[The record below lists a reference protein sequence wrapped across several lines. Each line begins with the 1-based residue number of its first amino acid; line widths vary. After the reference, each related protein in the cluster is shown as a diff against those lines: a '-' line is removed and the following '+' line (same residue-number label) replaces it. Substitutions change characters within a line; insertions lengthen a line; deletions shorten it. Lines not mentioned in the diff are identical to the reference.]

1 MEPKDITGRVMRRP
15 LHSPYMP
22 SHDRSTKRR
31 WLWIGLGAWALWA
44 GVISDQSVWRIAQL
58 KHDLATA
65 KSETQRIQLE
75 TQALDARVA
84 DPRAKKAHAEA
95 VQRRNGW
102 AMPGEIIYRFRNGA
116 ARDSSKR

>member
-22 SHDRSTKRR
+22 GHSRSNKRR
-31 WLWIGLGAWALWA
+31 WFWILIGAWALWA
-44 GVISDQSVWRIAQL
+44 VVMSDQSLWRIAQL
-58 KHDLATA
+58 KRDLASA

-75 TQALDARVA
+75 TQALDERSAS
-84 DPRAKKAHAEA
+84 PRAKQEHAEA
-95 VQRRNGW
+95 LQRRNGW

-116 ARDSSKR
+116 ARDSSRR